1 MRVQLTNPA
10 EHAAVM
16 ALPLADPLA
25 TWEHPDLHGVGGLHR
40 HVVRRYEH
48 GEVTYVVK
56 ELPDRLV
63 EREYRLL
70 RHLAEAELPT
80 VEVVGSVTE
89 RAGTHGEG
97 LLITRFL
104 DYSLPYRTLLSGRGL
119 HIPYLGDRLLDALAG
134 LLVRLHLIGFYW
146 GDCSLSNTL
155 FRRDAGALV
164 AYIID
169 VETAEV
175 HPPLTEGQRSL
186 DLQIGMENVAGD
198 LTDLQLAGRLAEDID
213 PLETALA
220 IERTYQHL
228 WDELTRPEEF
238 LRTETYRVDQRLCR
252 LAELGFSV
260 AEVELEN
267 VGDGKIIRAIPR
279 VVEHGHHARRLSA
292 LTGLQTGE
300 NQARRLL
307 HDIARYGAV
316 LEERDGLRLPESLV
330 AARWLDAVFMPA
342 IAAIPTELTAKLEPA
357 ELYHHLLEHRWY
369 MSEQAGEDVGMDD
382 AVESYVATVLVEA
395 PDERAVED
403 VVDVVDEVEPL
414 SP

>member
-1 MRVQLTNPA
+1 MRVQLVQPA
-10 EHAAVM
+10 EHTAVM
-16 ALPLADPLA
+16 TLPLAERLA
-25 TWEHPDLHGVGGLHR
+25 TWEDPGLHGVGGLHR
-40 HVVRRYEH
+40 HVVRRWEH
-48 GEVTYVVK
+48 DDVTYVVK

-70 RHLAEAELPT
+70 RHLADAELPT
-80 VEVVGSVTE
+80 VEVVGSVTG
-89 RAGTHGEG
+89 RDGTEGEG

-155 FRRDAGALV
+155 FRRDAGALL

-175 HPPLTEGQRSL
+175 HPSLTEGQRNL

-198 LTDLQLAGRLAEDID
+198 LTDLQMAGRLAEDID
-213 PLETALA
+213 PFETALA
-220 IERTYQHL
+220 VERTYQDL

-238 LRTETYRVDQRLCR
+238 LRTETYRVDQRLRR
-252 LAELGFSV
+252 LADLGFSV

-267 VGDGKIIRAIPR
+267 VGDGQRIRAIPR
-279 VVEHGHHARRLSA
+279 VVEHGHHARRLAA

-316 LEERDGLRLPESLV
+316 LEARDQRRLPESLV

-342 IAAIPTELTAKLEPA
+342 IDAIPATLTAKLEPA
-357 ELYHHLLEHRWY
+357 ELYHHLLEHRWF
-369 MSEQAGEDVGMDD
+369 MSEEAGIDVGMDE
-382 AVESYVATVLVEA
+382 AVESYVATVLASA
-395 PDERAVED
+395 PDERAVDDD
-403 VVDVVDEVEPL
+403 VLNP
-414 SP
+414 